1 MTTTADNTVPPGP
14 GPYPK
19 RWLALGVLLAA
30 AFMDLLDVT
39 IVNIALPDI
48 RSDLSAGYTAS
59 QWVVTAYTLAFGLG
73 LITGGRLGDRYGRK
87 RIFLLGIVLFTL
99 SSLLCGVAPDVEV
112 LVTARA
118 VQGIASALMVPQI
131 MATVYAIFPGNER
144 GGASGAYGAVTG
156 LAAVAGPLLGG
167 VFVAYDV
174 LGLGWRAVFLVNVPI
189 GVAAL
194 FAAFVLVPETK
205 SDFPLRMD
213 IVGVVLVSASLL
225 LLLYPLVQGRTS
237 GWPAWMVVAMIAAPV
252 VMVGYALHAR
262 PKERRDHSSLVP
274 LRLFGQPG
282 FSAGTVVLF
291 VFDATMIGFFL
302 AVSLTL
308 QIGLGYSA
316 MRTGL
321 LFLPWAI
328 GAGLTSGAA
337 DQLVGKLGRHLLTAG
352 ALVMAAGM
360 LWFSLA
366 LEPGASWWELAPG
379 LFLAG
384 IGMGGVIGPAFTVAG
399 AHVEGRDAGAASGS
413 LSAAVQLGN
422 ATGAALLGVLL
433 FTPLANAAPDAYDGH
448 DKQLR
453 SELTAAGLPAA
464 EARELSAQLRPCF
477 LDYAK
482 EENPDKRPASCG
494 PVFAKAGSD
503 PKVQQAVDKAVDAGR
518 ADMFTDTFGRFVWF
532 TISGLVVVALL
543 AQTMPREVRGYE
555 SRGGEGE
562 SEEKDREEAKS

>member
-1 MTTTADNTVPPGP
+1 MTTTADNSVTSTA

-19 RWLALGVLLAA
+19 RWLALGILLAA

-48 RSDLSAGYTAS
+48 RSDLSAGYAAS

-73 LITGGRLGDRYGRK
+73 LITGGRMGDRYGRK
-87 RIFLLGIVLFTL
+87 RLFLLGIALFTL
-99 SSLLCGVAPDVEV
+99 SSLVCGIAPNVEA

-118 VQGIASALMVPQI
+118 VQGVASALMVPQI
-131 MATVYAIFPGNER
+131 MATVYAIFPANER

-174 LGLGWRAVFLVNVPI
+174 FGLGWRAVFLVNVPI

-194 FAAFVLVPETK
+194 FAAYVLVPETK

-213 IVGVVLVSASLL
+213 LLGVLLVSASLL

-237 GWPAWMVVAMIAAPV
+237 GWPAWMIVAMVAAPL
-252 VMVGYALHAR
+252 VMLVYALHAR
-262 PKERRDHSSLVP
+262 AKERRDHSSLVP
-274 LRLFGQPG
+274 LRLFRQPG

-302 AVSLTL
+302 AISLTL

-328 GAGLTSGAA
+328 GAALTSGAA
-337 DQLVGKLGRHLLTAG
+337 DGLVGKLGRHLLTTG
-352 ALVMAAGM
+352 ALVMAGGM
-360 LWFSLA
+360 LWFALV

-384 IGMGGVIGPAFTVAG
+384 LGMGGVIGPAFTVAG
-399 AHVEGRDAGAASGS
+399 AHVEGRDAGAAAGS

-433 FTPLANAAPDAYDGH
+433 FSPLASAAGGAFDGNEH
-448 DKQLR
+448 ELR
-453 SELTAAGLPAA
+453 SKLSAAGAPAA
-464 EARELSAQLRPCF
+464 EVREISARLRPCF
-477 LDYAK
+477 LDYAA
-482 EENPDKRPASCG
+482 EENPDNQPKSCA
-494 PVFAKAGSD
+494 PVWEKAGRD
-503 PKVQQAVDKAVDAGR
+503 PAVKKAVDTVVADSR
-518 ADMFTDTFGRFVWF
+518 AEMFTDTFGKFVWF
-532 TISGLVVVALL
+532 TVGGLVVVALL
-543 AQTMPREVRGYE
+543 AQSMPREVRGYE
-555 SRGGEGE
+555 SWGE
-562 SEEKDREEAKS
+562 EEQEDGQAEPKS

>member
-1 MTTTADNTVPPGP
+1 MTTTADNSVTPAA

-48 RSDLSAGYTAS
+48 RSDLDAGYAAS

-73 LITGGRLGDRYGRK
+73 LITGGRMGDGYGRK
-87 RIFLLGIVLFTL
+87 RIFLLGIGLFTV
-99 SSLLCGVAPDVEV
+99 SSLVCGIAPNVETLVA
-112 LVTARA
+112 ARA

-131 MATVYAIFPGNER
+131 MATVYAIFPANER

-189 GVAAL
+189 GIAAL
-194 FAAFVLVPETK
+194 FAASVLVPETK

-213 IVGVVLVSASLL
+213 ILGVILVSASLL

-237 GWPAWMVVAMIAAPV
+237 GWPTWMIVAMVAAPF
-252 VMVGYALHAR
+252 VMAGYALHAR
-262 PKERRDHSSLVP
+262 AKERRDDSSLVP

-282 FSAGTVVLF
+282 FSAGTIVLF

-302 AVSLTL
+302 AISLTL

-328 GAGLTSGAA
+328 GAALTSGAA
-337 DQLVGKLGRHLLTAG
+337 DGLVGKLGRHLLTAG
-352 ALVMAAGM
+352 AVVMAGGM
-360 LWFSLA
+360 LWFALA

-399 AHVEGRDAGAASGS
+399 AHVAGRDAGAASGS

-433 FTPLANAAPDAYDGH
+433 FTPLANAAPGAFDGH
-448 DKQLR
+448 EKQLR
-453 SELTAAGLPAA
+453 TQLTAAGASA
-464 EARELSAQLRPCF
+464 SEARELSAQLRPCF
-477 LDYAK
+477 LDYAE
-482 EENPDKRPASCG
+482 EENPDKQPRSCG
-494 PVFAKAGSD
+494 PVFEKAGSD
-503 PKVQQAVDKAVDAGR
+503 PKVQQAVDKAVDASR
-518 ADMFTDTFGRFVWF
+518 AEMFTDTFGRFVWF
-532 TISGLVVVALL
+532 TVGGLAVVALL

-555 SRGGEGE
+555 SWGEE
-562 SEEKDREEAKS
+562 SETEEAKS